1 MFCSKC
7 GREIEEGASFCRF
20 YGARAEG
27 GHGMGTAPGGQEET
41 GGGAQGR
48 RGGSRAWKFFCV
60 AAIVILAAAL
70 AAVLYFSGRNRASSI
85 RMAKTTGNIYVQD
98 KGGKDLSLTEIAQ
111 VQGISR
117 QGVHDLIKRCD
128 RILGEYEEKLHLL
141 ERFQNIKAKI
151 AEIHRLTR
159 GEEPIGEAEARDRIR
174 CLAGDILEEL

>member
-1 MFCSKC
+1 MDKIYERTMLFD
-7 GREIEEGASFCRF
+7 F
-20 YGARAEG
+20 YGELLTEHQRSIYED
-27 GHGMGTAPGGQEET
+27 
-41 GGGAQGR
+41 
-48 RGGSRAWKFFCV
+48 
-60 AAIVILAAAL
+60 AL
-70 AAVLYFSGRNRASSI
+70 YN
-85 RMAKTTGNIYVQD
+85 
-98 KGGKDLSLTEIAQ
+98 DLSLGEIAGER
-111 VQGISR
+111 GISR